1 MALPPF
7 QNCTIAVIGLGYV
20 GLPLALAFAERKK
33 CFKTKL
39 ALNRKIIGFDINE
52 VRINQ
57 LNEGFDNTNEL
68 EKEQLKNL
76 SLISFTCQLEKI
88 ILADV
93 FIITVPTPIKD
104 GNIPDLLPLMDAST
118 TVGKA
123 LKIRENKYK
132 KNLRKKHNP
141 IIIYESTVYP
151 GCTEEICLPILEK
164 ESNLEANKD
173 FFYGYSPERINP
185 GDKNHKLKDVQKV
198 TSGGNKESG
207 SWINNF
213 YSSII
218 EAGTHLTKSIK
229 IAETAKVIENTQRDL
244 NIALVNELAIIC
256 NLLNINT
263 IEVLEAAETKWNF
276 HSYRPGL
283 VGGHCI
289 GVDPY
294 YLTYKAQQIGYLPEV
309 VLAGRR
315 INNSMGD
322 RIVEIFIKEFFK
334 KKKDI
339 KDSNVLILGLT
350 FKENCSDIRNTK
362 VINIINKLIDYNPKI
377 TVVDPYADVK
387 KAQLYYSIKI
397 KNKIPLKTKF
407 DGIIV
412 AVAHDQFIRFDQFF
426 WQSLMN
432 KDCIIMD
439 IKNILPKEINSIKI

>member
-173 FFYGYSPERINP
+173 FFMDIV
-185 GDKNHKLKDVQKV
+185 LKELIQ
-198 TSGGNKESG
+198 E
-207 SWINNF
+207 
-213 YSSII
+213 
-218 EAGTHLTKSIK
+218 IK
-229 IAETAKVIENTQRDL
+229 I
-244 NIALVNELAIIC
+244 
-256 NLLNINT
+256 IN
-263 IEVLEAAETKWNF
+263 
-276 HSYRPGL
+276 
-283 VGGHCI
+283 
-289 GVDPY
+289 
-294 YLTYKAQQIGYLPEV
+294 
-309 VLAGRR
+309 
-315 INNSMGD
+315 
-322 RIVEIFIKEFFK
+322 
-334 KKKDI
+334 
-339 KDSNVLILGLT
+339 
-350 FKENCSDIRNTK
+350 
-362 VINIINKLIDYNPKI
+362 
-377 TVVDPYADVK
+377 
-387 KAQLYYSIKI
+387 
-397 KNKIPLKTKF
+397 
-407 DGIIV
+407 
-412 AVAHDQFIRFDQFF
+412 
-426 WQSLMN
+426 
-432 KDCIIMD
+432 
-439 IKNILPKEINSIKI
+439 

>member
-39 ALNRKIIGFDINE
+39 ALDRKIIGFDINAI
-52 VRINQ
+52 RINQ
-57 LNEGFDNTNEL
+57 LNEGLDNTNEL
-68 EKEQLKNL
+68 KKEQLENL

-218 EAGTHLTKSIK
+218 EAGTHLTKNIK

-244 NIALVNELAIIC
+244 NIALVNELAFIFNKMNIDT
-256 NLLNINT
+256 LDVLN
-263 IEVLEAAETKWNF
+263 AASSKWNF
-276 HSYRPGL
+276 LNFRPGL

-289 GVDPY
+289 GIDPY
-294 YLTYKAQQIGYLPEV
+294 YLTWKAEQIGYKPQIVLSGREV
-309 VLAGRR
+309 
-315 INNSMGD
+315 NEKMTD
-322 RIVEIFIKEFFK
+322 Y
-334 KKKDI
+334 
-339 KDSNVLILGLT
+339 ILGKIVDRLNKLEINLEET
-350 FKENCSDIRNTK
+350 RILICGISFKEDCPDIRNSK
-362 VINIINKLIDYNPKI
+362 VIDFINLSKDLGFRLNIYDPIADLIDLDLSIKKYVLKDFPNTELYDVIFIAVPHREIREIPYEKYNGILNLKGFIFDLKGILVKRNNIIHP
-377 TVVDPYADVK
+377 
-387 KAQLYYSIKI
+387 
-397 KNKIPLKTKF
+397 
-407 DGIIV
+407 
-412 AVAHDQFIRFDQFF
+412 
-426 WQSLMN
+426 
-432 KDCIIMD
+432 
-439 IKNILPKEINSIKI
+439 